1 MINMT
6 ENNEEYLMDDTD
18 IVIDDVT
25 VQTVETPVFEFTLS
39 NKTHLDYRCCVAI
52 IEWIKQNL
60 DDLTDDNDDPVF
72 SKVNY
77 GYNSETLKGFNKK
90 PVADVYLNNL
100 EYSDTFDNNKPEHV
114 NSFIICSFK
123 GNMNYTYVKVC
134 ELVDFLIQQFNE
146 NESFRELDG
155 VVRATSI
162 TDVGFEIIPSGKTY
176 GLLCTFELQHE
187 LY

>member
-1 MINMT
+1 MIFMT
-6 ENNEEYLMDDTD
+6 ENNEEYPMDETD

-25 VQTVETPVFEFTLS
+25 TQTVETPVFEFTLAD
-39 NKTHLDYRCCVAI
+39 KTHPDYKCCVSI
-52 IEWIKQNL
+52 IQWIKQNL
-60 DDLTDDNDDPVF
+60 EDLTDDNYDPIF

-100 EYSDTFDNNKPEHV
+100 GYNDTFDNNKPDHV
-114 NSFIICSFK
+114 NSFIICSLK
-123 GNMNYTYVKVC
+123 GNMNDTYLKIC
-134 ELVDFLIQQFNE
+134 ELVDFLIQQFEE
-146 NESFRELDG
+146 NESFRELDD
-155 VVRATSI
+155 VVRTTSI
-162 TDVGFEIIPSGKTY
+162 MDIGFEIIPGGKSY